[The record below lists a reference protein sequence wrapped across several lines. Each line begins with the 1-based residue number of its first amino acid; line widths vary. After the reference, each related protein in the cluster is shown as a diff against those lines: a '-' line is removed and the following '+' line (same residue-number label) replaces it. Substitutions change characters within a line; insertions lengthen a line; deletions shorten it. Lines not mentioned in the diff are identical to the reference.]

1 MKTRANILVVDDELG
16 PRESLKMILKNDY
29 LVFTAKNGWDALDI
43 IRYEPIDLVTLDLKM
58 PGMQGTELLKEIRDF
73 NADIEVIIV
82 TGCGTLKTAT
92 EAIRYGVSD
101 YILKPFDVVEMRS
114 VIKRSIGKKSLNKKQ
129 KELVK
134 ELEKI
139 LVEEKKNQR
148 EAYS

>member
-1 MKTRANILVVDDELG
+1 MTPRANILVVDDELG

-58 PGMQGTELLKEIRDF
+58 PGMQGTDLLKEIRDF
-73 NADIEVIIV
+73 DADIEVIII

-101 YILKPFDVVEMRS
+101 YILKPFDVAEMRS
-114 VIKRSIGKKSLNKKQ
+114 VIKRSIGKKSLNKTQ

-139 LVEEKKNQR
+139 LVEEKKNQG

>member
-1 MKTRANILVVDDELG
+1 MRTRSNILVVDDELG

-114 VIKRSIGKKSLNKKQ
+114 VIKKSIGKKSLNKKQ

-139 LVEEKKNQR
+139 LAEEKKNQR